1 MGEGESR
8 DEAREKQSQDDKD
21 DAENDHDDYLVSVQM
36 FWERIAGSVPEGAL
50 QLGPYLL
57 VVAWTARASVSG
69 RVFAE
74 PAARF
79 FIA

>member
-1 MGEGESR
+1 MITWFLCKCFGR
-8 DEAREKQSQDDKD
+8 
-21 DAENDHDDYLVSVQM
+21 
-36 FWERIAGSVPEGAL
+36 RIAGSVPEGAL